1 MFFII
6 RAPSSASTPLSRV
19 LAVCTRS
26 GPLKDYIQLW
36 IVSWSDAQGTK
47 MNGCSLSSLLHR
59 NSSSSSS
66 SSSSGTS
73 NSDLEENSECKG
85 YVMQIHWIPIGE
97 GQDTEEEEAKDTAAG
112 KKHSTGSK
120 RKRTTKTT
128 TTTTSS
134 SSSSSS
140 STSVNSAPSSLRTG
154 IVCTV
159 TSFGALNMH
168 VVPALSLETP
178 LTTIQRTLPAINLIP
193 QGVTCVSFSK
203 VCGNVILVGK
213 DRGVVE
219 LWRINSNYVEQNE
232 PNEQKDEIPTRK
244 YGELLKT
251 FDHMYSSRYVQN

>member
-1 MFFII
+1 MFFFI
-6 RAPSSASTPLSRV
+6 RAPSSASTPLSRI

-59 NSSSSSS
+59 KSSS

-73 NSDLEENSECKG
+73 NSDLEENNECKG

-97 GQDTEEEEAKDTAAG
+97 GQEEEEEEEAKDTAAE
-112 KKHSTGSK
+112 KNHSTGSK
-120 RKRTTKTT
+120 RKRTTTT
-128 TTTTSS
+128 TSATSS

-178 LTTIQRTLPAINLIP
+178 LTTMQRTLPAINLIP
-193 QGVTCVSFSK
+193 QGVTCISFSK

-219 LWRINSNYVEQNE
+219 LWRINSNYEEQNE
-232 PNEQKDEIPTRK
+232 HNGQKNEIPTRK

>member
-1 MFFII
+1 MFII

-66 SSSSGTS
+66 SGGTS
-73 NSDLEENSECKG
+73 NSDVEENSECKG

-97 GQDTEEEEAKDTAAG
+97 GQDTEEEEEKDTAAG
-112 KKHSTGSK
+112 KNHSSGSK

-128 TTTTSS
+128 QTTTSS

-178 LTTIQRTLPAINLIP
+178 LTTMQRTLPAIHLIP

-219 LWRINSNYVEQNE
+219 LWRINSNYEEQKE
-232 PNEQKDEIPTRK
+232 PNEQKDGIPTRK

>member
-1 MFFII
+1 MFII
-6 RAPSSASTPLSRV
+6 RAPSSASTPLSRI

-47 MNGCSLSSLLHR
+47 MNGCFLSSLLHR
-59 NSSSSSS
+59 KSSSSSSS

-97 GQDTEEEEAKDTAAG
+97 GQEEEANDTAAG
-112 KKHSTGSK
+112 KNHSTGSK

-128 TTTTSS
+128 KTTSS

-178 LTTIQRTLPAINLIP
+178 LTTMQRTLPAINLVP
-193 QGVTCVSFSK
+193 QGVTCISFSK

-219 LWRINSNYVEQNE
+219 LWRINSNYEEQKE
-232 PNEQKDEIPTRK
+232 PNGQKDGTPTRK

-251 FDHMYSSRYVQN
+251 FDHMYNSRYVQN